1 MRISLCNE
9 VIAQLDFARQ
19 CAFAL
24 ALGYDGLE
32 IAPFT
37 LSDDPTRLTAA
48 RVAELRRAAADAGI
62 AITGLHYLIRAPA
75 GLSVTSADSELR
87 RRSIEVMRRLC
98 VLCADLGGAI
108 LVHGSPE
115 QRVLD
120 LGDEENGRKR
130 GIECFAAVA
139 EAAADARVTYCI
151 EPLARNLTAFVNTV
165 EEAAA
170 IVRQIGNPA
179 LRTMIDCSAAGQ
191 AESEPVGALVRRWLP
206 SGLIAHMHFN
216 DPNRRGPGEGDLV
229 FAPILLAL
237 RDGGYTGD
245 ASIEP
250 FVYEPDGPTCAARGI
265 GYIRGILET
274 LPA

>member
-9 VIAQLDFARQ
+9 VIAQLEFARQ
-19 CAFAL
+19 CAFAA

-37 LSDDPTRLTAA
+37 LTDDPTRLTAA
-48 RVAELRRAAADAGI
+48 RIGELRHAASNAGI
-62 AITGLHYLIRAPA
+62 AITGLHYLMRAPA
-75 GLSVTSADSELR
+75 GLSITSADAAVR
-87 RRSIEVMRRLC
+87 ARSIEVMRRLC
-98 VLCADLGGAI
+98 RLCAELGGTI

-120 LGDEENGRKR
+120 PGDQENGRKR
-130 GIECFAAVA
+130 GIECFAAIA
-139 EAAADARVTYCI
+139 DAAADARVTYCI
-151 EPLARNLTAFVNTV
+151 EPLARNLTGFVNTV
-165 EEAAA
+165 ADAAA

-191 AESEPVGALVRRWLP
+191 AESEPVDALVRRWLP

-216 DPNRRGPGEGDLV
+216 DPNRRGPGEGDLA
-229 FAPILLAL
+229 FAPILFAL
-237 RDGGYTGD
+237 RTGGYSGD

-265 GYIRGILET
+265 GYVRGIVET